1 METHEEDTQVNTATC
16 VAKHIDGWRG
26 HTKMYRLDPPAT
38 YQTYT
43 WFFKRGLRVKKTSYV
58 IVSAIKDGPEG
69 EETFIYPCDCYGN
82 DKGPIEMRGSLR
94 GTLDHEKVLL
104 AAGYLVVL

>member
-1 METHEEDTQVNTATC
+1 MKTATI
-16 VAKHIDGWRG
+16 VARHIDGWRG
-26 HTKMYRLDPPAT
+26 HTIVYRLDPPAQ
-38 YQTYT
+38 Y
-43 WFFKRGLRVKKTSYV
+43 FRPASFLFKRWFRCRETQYV

-82 DKGPIEMRGSLR
+82 DKSPIEMHGSQR

-104 AAGYLVVL
+104 AAGYLVVP